1 MEMPTD
7 AKLHITV
14 KAEYPLGYISSSLTP
29 PNDPKTMITTI

>member
-14 KAEYPLGYISSSLTP
+14 KTEYSLGYISSSLTP
-29 PNDPKTMITTI
+29 PNDPRTMITTI